1 MVREKLPDVTDC
13 EPNVNTATALLV
25 ALVSLYRSAQSNAPE
40 LVKLDHD
47 TEADGVQKATI
58 PVPPVVDGALPLVTA
73 TPPAV

>member
-13 EPNVNTATALLV
+13 DPNVNTATALSV

-40 LVKLDHD
+40 LVKLVQE

>member
-1 MVREKLPDVTDC
+1 MRLKLPDVTDC
-13 EPNVNTATALLV
+13 DPNVNTATALLV

-40 LVKLDHD
+40 LVKFDQE

-58 PVPPVVDGALPLVTA
+58 PVPPDVDGALPLVTA